1 MSDLENYSLVAP
13 TPVDIKDRF
22 NQALDI
28 WQWRNKHIDRVD
40 MYIEGRNVIPTPE
53 ELQYIIRVTRTYY
66 LQAIVNEKGARFLLN
81 PILQCVPAGE
91 STTARAAST
100 KLENALNAICRWME
114 VRGDGD
120 VWSRV
125 VLDAIKYD
133 QGVERIECAPAAFWP
148 EFSVAADGKE
158 KLYGH
163 YREKVNFTKPLEQ
176 DEKEYKKFREAYKAE
191 QGIPIR
197 TVHVPLKNFYPIYE
211 GYTPV
216 EVFETERRSLR
227 QVLGQPLFSA
237 EGIARLNGVVT
248 GSGMTSKNIIDTQVT
263 ILHYDNQVYHA
274 YYALA
279 PTIQRSIVSG
289 QKWPTGEHGSDG
301 TIDKIGEPILLHA
314 YPHNLGRTIYNPVG
328 GRHGGW
334 KTDHNQIES
343 TMDALCELQ
352 QLLDEMA
359 TSSATNIKQ
368 FGMPTMVEEHDPQMR
383 DIGNGIPTPTKVK
396 PGSAIAIWKGEKVAP
411 LFPNTD
417 NPNLK
422 WQVDQAINQME
433 RLSGSA
439 AIYGQQDPGVRTG
452 YHANLQIS
460 QSEHLDEK
468 LESHLAMGAVNR
480 GYIIFGHIREMN
492 ETLPVHHRHTDKSGK
507 KIGEYISINPKQL
520 NPMPEL
526 DATVRKP
533 RPIDYDAALRAAVT
547 ASQDR
552 GGPGTPLLD
561 DDTIRERI
569 LGEDAPDSIETK
581 VAIQNE
587 RRKLLAS
594 GVLSAEIGKQ
604 LGLELARRAAPD
616 VSEQQVASADPALLE
631 ALAGINADGTA
642 AGAGGINPGLANKLL
657 GGSTAAG
664 VPQIGQ
670 EGGGPPPPSPAN
682 IIPAGPIPGQQAPS
696 SINGQGGGTAPGTG
710 QPEQVIA
717 KAVQQAAMRR

>member
-1 MSDLENYSLVAP
+1 
-13 TPVDIKDRF
+13 
-22 NQALDI
+22 
-28 WQWRNKHIDRVD
+28 
-40 MYIEGRNVIPTPE
+40 
-53 ELQYIIRVTRTYY
+53 
-66 LQAIVNEKGARFLLN
+66 
-81 PILQCVPAGE
+81 
-91 STTARAAST
+91 
-100 KLENALNAICRWME
+100 
-114 VRGDGD
+114 
-120 VWSRV
+120 
-125 VLDAIKYD
+125 
-133 QGVERIECAPAAFWP
+133 
-148 EFSVAADGKE
+148 
-158 KLYGH
+158 
-163 YREKVNFTKPLEQ
+163 
-176 DEKEYKKFREAYKAE
+176 
-191 QGIPIR
+191 
-197 TVHVPLKNFYPIYE
+197 
-211 GYTPV
+211 
-216 EVFETERRSLR
+216 
-227 QVLGQPLFSA
+227 
-237 EGIARLNGVVT
+237 
-248 GSGMTSKNIIDTQVT
+248 
-263 ILHYDNQVYHA
+263 
-274 YYALA
+274 
-279 PTIQRSIVSG
+279 
-289 QKWPTGEHGSDG
+289 
-301 TIDKIGEPILLHA
+301 
-314 YPHNLGRTIYNPVG
+314 
-328 GRHGGW
+328 
-334 KTDHNQIES
+334 
-343 TMDALCELQ
+343 
-352 QLLDEMA
+352 
-359 TSSATNIKQ
+359 
-368 FGMPTMVEEHDPQMR
+368 MR